1 MLTCFLLFSYEINT
15 DYVLFF
21 CFCLIFR
28 FQNTFILHVLIIC
41 NIFVLVYGLSG
52 KKPLRKKRDNPTVIT
67 NWNEMKPQYR
77 FTNYGNQIIH
87 AVRRCSSSSWQLRF
101 LILPFNPW
109 WTYPFIKK
117 YMLAHYFIHELLA
130 TWLNHHPPSLQACW
144 TFWGNLGFRRSIQIG
159 HFSRHSFT
167 QTHLAVRFL
176 LLHKT
181 RSRPRSHLP
190 PITRGRVIS
199 FLFRHITTLN
209 LRLARMPCHETW

>member
-1 MLTCFLLFSYEINT
+1 
-15 DYVLFF
+15 
-21 CFCLIFR
+21 
-28 FQNTFILHVLIIC
+28 
-41 NIFVLVYGLSG
+41 
-52 KKPLRKKRDNPTVIT
+52 
-67 NWNEMKPQYR
+67 MKSQYR
-77 FTNYGNQIIH
+77 FANYGNQIIH
-87 AVRRCSSSSWQLRF
+87 AVRRCSSSPWQLRF
-101 LILPFNPW
+101 LILPFNPR

-130 TWLNHHPPSLQACW
+130 TWLHQHPPCRLAELSE
-144 TFWGNLGFRRSIQIG
+144 GNLGFRRSMQIG

-199 FLFRHITTLN
+199 FLFRHIATLTSV
-209 LRLARMPCHETW
+209 LHACLATKLDKSQWNWYGCVRVRGNPNFPHAQITDFCNPATQIILPFNMKFVAVFGMVLYLIIKSQYKTKFGK